1 MPFSP
6 RLLLIAALSACLGL
20 IAAWVAFPFLAD
32 DADQRQS
39 RRMLADVTERA
50 EARHELFDALIS
62 KHRSATDRFRRR
74 FQGLEQAEADALF
87 DAYFPEHESGA
98 RRSRPE
104 DFDGVDRENGQ
115 RTFGMGAFIGEAE
128 PDARTRRVMVAAYQT
143 VRDTGPA
150 FLDRFKTLYFND
162 GRNLVIFAPEREDR
176 LMFYREQA
184 PADFRWDQHEMAQIV
199 LPENNPMGR
208 TVCTG
213 LTDLVYT
220 EDARVQSIGC
230 HTPVRLNGMH
240 LGAFG
245 DTLDVHQILRDAV
258 SDTPESMTAVMIT
271 RSGDVVAH
279 PALFGETII
288 TDADVR
294 RIAQERGLAALGR
307 LVTDQGQRTGVID
320 ARERGSLIAYARLD
334 APGWVLAL
342 ESPAPGDGLWTRLK
356 ALAIG
361 AVIAAIV
368 FAQFVL
374 VWGGRRARSAVGPDG

>member
-1 MPFSP
+1 VSFSP
-6 RLLLIAALSACLGL
+6 RLLLIAAASALLGL
-20 IAAWVAFPFLAD
+20 IAAWVALPFLAD
-32 DADQRQS
+32 DADQSQS

-62 KHRSATDRFRRR
+62 KHRAAIDRFRRR
-74 FQGLEQAEADALF
+74 FKGLEQAEADTLF

-104 DFDGVDRENGQ
+104 DFDGVIRQDGA
-115 RTFGMGAFIGEAE
+115 RTFGMGAFIGETA

-150 FLDRFKTLYFND
+150 FLDRFNTLYFND

-176 LMFYREQA
+176 LIFYRDEA
-184 PADFRWDQHEMAQIV
+184 PADFRWDQHEMVDIV

-208 TVCTG
+208 TACTG

-230 HTPVRLNGMH
+230 HTPVRLNGTH

-245 DTLDVHQILRDAV
+245 DTLDVNQILLDAV
-258 SDTPESMTAVMIT
+258 SDTPDSMTAMMIT
-271 RSGDVVAH
+271 RTGDVVAH
-279 PALFGETII
+279 PALFGDAVI

-294 RIAQERGLAALGR
+294 RVAEERGFAALGR
-307 LVTDQGQRTGVID
+307 MVIEQGHRSGVINASD
-320 ARERGSLIAYARLD
+320 RGSLIAYARLA
-334 APGWVLAL
+334 APGWILVL
-342 ESPAPGDGLWTRLK
+342 ESPAPGGSIWTLLK
-356 ALAIG
+356 AAAIG
-361 AVIAAIV
+361 ALIGAIV
-368 FAQFVL
+368 FLQFVL
-374 VWGGRRARSAVGPDG
+374 VWGGLGPRGPGAR